1 MSLPYLLVTN
11 LKKQKSETKGV
22 ELHIQGIVQGVGFRP
37 FIYNL
42 ANQLEISG
50 TVSNTSAGVFIQAA
64 AEQKILDSFI
74 STIRAD
80 APPLAEIL
88 SIDVQPFD
96 PQKIKDSGF
105 VINKSSANATAS
117 TAIPPDIALCNDCLQ
132 ELLSTSDRR
141 HGYPFINCTNC
152 GPRFTIVE
160 TIPYDRSKTSMRVF
174 PMCAACQKEYE
185 NPADRRFHA
194 QPNACGECGPH
205 LSWHDRDGKQLTCDD
220 PVNAAISAL
229 NSGKIVAIRG
239 LGGFHLAADACNE
252 DSIDLLRQRKNRPTK
267 PLAIMVKDL
276 DAAATFCHL
285 SELEKES
292 LTSPQHPIVLLSKKE
307 DSLIAA
313 NLCPGVGDIGV
324 MLPYTPLHHLLFNSR
339 ECPEALVMTS
349 GNFSGHPICIANDDA
364 LTHLHDIADY
374 FLLHNREILTRVD
387 DSVTKKLHNSMRLF
401 RRARGFTPSPVV
413 LAHQLPPILGCGGG
427 LKSTFSLAR
436 NNLAF
441 VSQHIGDLF
450 NVESF
455 EFYTEQIQHHK
466 QVFEIEPE
474 AYVRDLHPDYL
485 SSRFAD
491 ESKMDVYKVQHH
503 HAHAAAV
510 MAEHHIDDPVLA
522 IVLDGTGYGTDGAI
536 WGGEILLSRLDGF
549 ERLGHLQY
557 LPLPGG
563 DRAAEEPWRM
573 AISAL
578 YQLYGRDCLKEAHLP
593 ELLRTVSASQREI
606 LVDMVENG
614 FNSPPTSSC
623 GRLFDAVAALLGL
636 RLRSDYEGHAAMELE
651 TLAGRSIASDWR
663 KELDILM
670 SVEQSPFLSLEAGKW
685 EIISGEFVKMVVDK
699 TAKGFSASRVALDF
713 HTELICAISK
723 LSIKLAGQYNLEKI
737 VLSGGCMQN
746 RLLMEGLFYLLAKAG
761 LQVHTGVKIPVNDGG
776 ISFGQ
781 ILIGGVQHVSRN
793 SHAGN

>member
-1 MSLPYLLVTN
+1 VTN
-11 LKKQKSETKGV
+11 LKKNTSETKGV

-42 ANQLEISG
+42 ATQLEISG

-64 AEQKILDSFI
+64 AKQNLLDSFI
-74 STIRAD
+74 TRIRSE

-88 SIDVQPFD
+88 SIEEQPLD
-96 PQKIKDSGF
+96 PHTIKNAGF
-105 VINKSSANATAS
+105 TILKSSSEASAS
-117 TAIPPDIALCNDCLQ
+117 TAIPPDIALCDDCLN
-132 ELLSTSDRR
+132 ELLSADDRR

-160 TIPYDRSKTSMRVF
+160 TIPYDRPKTSMRVF
-174 PMCAACQKEYE
+174 PMCAACRQEYD

-194 QPNACGECGPH
+194 QPNACKECGPQ
-205 LSWHDRDGKQLTCDD
+205 LSWHDRNGNALICNN
-220 PVNAAISAL
+220 PVEETISAL
-229 NSGKIVAIRG
+229 NDGKIVAIRG
-239 LGGFHLAADACNE
+239 LGGFHLAADGCNE
-252 DSIDLLRQRKNRPTK
+252 NSIDLLRQRKNRPTK

-276 DAAATFCHL
+276 NAAAKFCHL
-285 SELEKES
+285 SQLEKDS
-292 LTSPQHPIVLLSKKE
+292 LVSPQHPIVLLSKKE
-307 DSLIAA
+307 GSPAAA

-324 MLPYTPLHHLLFNSR
+324 MLPYTPLHHLLFHSPR
-339 ECPEALVMTS
+339 CPEALVMTS
-349 GNFSGHPICIANDDA
+349 GNFSGHPICIGNSDA
-364 LTHLHDIADY
+364 LAHLDDIADY

-387 DSVTKKLHNSMRLF
+387 DSVTKKLNSSMHLF

-413 LAHQLPPILGCGGG
+413 LAHHLPPILGCGGG

-450 NVESF
+450 NLESF
-455 EFYTEQIQHHK
+455 EFYTEQIKHHQ

-474 AYVRDLHPDYL
+474 AYIRDLHPDYL

-491 ESKMDVYKVQHH
+491 ESKADVYKVQHH

-510 MAEHHIDDPVLA
+510 MAEHHLDEPVLA
-522 IVLDGTGYGTDGAI
+522 IVLDGTGYGTDGTI

-549 ERLGHLQY
+549 ERLGHLQN

-578 YQLYGRDCLKEAHLP
+578 YQIYGRDCLKDKHLP
-593 ELLRTVSASQREI
+593 DLLRTVSVSQREI

-614 FNSPPTSSC
+614 FNSPATSSC
-623 GRLFDAVAALLGL
+623 GRLFDAVAALLNL

-651 TLAGRSIASDWR
+651 TFASLAITSDWSN
-663 KELDILM
+663 ELDTIMAL
-670 SVEQSPFLSLEAGKW
+670 EHTPFLSQQEGKW
-685 EIISGEFVKMVVDK
+685 EIISDEFVKMIVDK
-699 TAKGFSASRVALDF
+699 AATGVSGSRVALDF

-723 LSIKLAGQYNLEKI
+723 LTIKLAGQYNLKKI

-746 RLLMEGLFYLLAKAG
+746 RLLMEGLFYLLPQAG
-761 LQVHTGVKIPVNDGG
+761 LQVYTGNKIPVNDGG

-781 ILIGGVQHVSRN
+781 ILIGGLQHVSRN
-793 SHAGN
+793 SHAGDQGVR

>member
-42 ANQLEISG
+42 AHQLEISG
-50 TVSNTSAGVFIQAA
+50 SVSNTSAGVFIQAA
-64 AEQKILDSFI
+64 AEQNLLERFI
-74 STIRAD
+74 SKIRSD

-88 SIDVQPFD
+88 SVDILPFN
-96 PQKIKDSGF
+96 PQMIRDSGF
-105 VINKSSANATAS
+105 VINKSSSETSAS
-117 TAIPPDIALCNDCLQ
+117 TAIPPDIALCDDCLN
-132 ELLSTSDRR
+132 ELLSADDRR
-141 HGYPFINCTNC
+141 HNYPFINCTNC

-160 TIPYDRSKTSMRVF
+160 TIPYDRPKTSMRVF
-174 PMCAACQKEYE
+174 PMCETCRKEYE
-185 NPADRRFHA
+185 NPIDRRFHA
-194 QPNACGECGPH
+194 QPNACQECGPQ
-205 LSWHDRDGKQLTCDD
+205 LSWHDRDGNPLACKNPITE
-220 PVNAAISAL
+220 AISAL
-229 NSGKIVAIRG
+229 KNGKIVAIRG
-239 LGGFHLAADACNE
+239 LGGFHLAADGCNE
-252 DSIDLLRQRKNRPTK
+252 ECVGLLRQRKNRPSK

-276 DAAATFCHL
+276 NAAATFCHI
-285 SELEKES
+285 SNLEEES
-292 LTSPQHPIVLLSKKE
+292 LSSPQHPIVLLTKKE
-307 DSLIAA
+307 DSPAAA
-313 NLCPGVGDIGV
+313 NLSPEMGDIGV
-324 MLPYTPLHHLLFNSR
+324 MLPYTPLHHLLFNAP
-339 ECPEALVMTS
+339 ECPKALVMTS
-349 GNFSGHPICIANDDA
+349 GNYSGHPICISNEDA

-387 DSVTKKLHNSMRLF
+387 DSVTKKLQKSMRLF
-401 RRARGFTPSPVV
+401 RRARGFTPSPIVI
-413 LAHQLPPILGCGGG
+413 AHQLPPILGCGGG

-450 NVESF
+450 NLESF
-455 EFYTEQIQHHK
+455 EFYTEQIKHHQK
-466 QVFEIEPE
+466 VFEIEPE
-474 AYVRDLHPDYL
+474 AYIRDLHPDYL

-491 ESKMDVYKVQHH
+491 ESQKDVYTVQHH

-510 MAEHHIDDPVLA
+510 MAEHHLDSPVLA
-522 IVLDGTGYGTDGAI
+522 IVLDGTGYGTDGTI

-563 DRAAEEPWRM
+563 DKAAAEPWRM

-578 YQLYGRDCLKEAHLP
+578 YQLYGRDCLNDRHLP
-593 ELLRTVSASQREI
+593 ELLKTVSVSQREI

-623 GRLFDAVAALLGL
+623 GRLFDAMAALLNL

-651 TLAGRSIASDWR
+651 TLAMQSTTPDWYT
-663 KELDILM
+663 ELDTIM
-670 SVEQSPFLSLEAGKW
+670 ASEQSPFLSRENGKW
-685 EIISGEFVKMVVDK
+685 EINSGEFVKMLIDK
-699 TAKGFSASRVALDF
+699 TAKDVSASRVALDF

-723 LSIKLAGQYNLEKI
+723 LTIKLAGQYNLEKI

-746 RLLMEGLFYLLAKAG
+746 RLLMEGLFYLLAKAD
-761 LQVHTGVKIPVNDGG
+761 LQVYTGVKIPVNDGG

-781 ILIGGVQHVSRN
+781 ILIGGLQHVSRN